1 MKAFAFISIALAVAS
16 FCACLHEL
24 SRFSRLSR
32 QADDAAVA
40 RVTGYLSGAEAITL
54 QDLARCESADP
65 DLVRRALAKINA
77 R

>member
-32 QADDAAVA
+32 QADDAAVT
-40 RVTGYLSGAEAITL
+40 RVTGYLEGQSAVTL

-65 DLVRRALAKINA
+65 ELLARALAKINA